1 MVRGVKKMKRGGVSE
16 NYGFVEDPNFF
27 GVNMDLLI

>member
-1 MVRGVKKMKRGGVSE
+1 MDER
-16 NYGFVEDPNFF
+16 